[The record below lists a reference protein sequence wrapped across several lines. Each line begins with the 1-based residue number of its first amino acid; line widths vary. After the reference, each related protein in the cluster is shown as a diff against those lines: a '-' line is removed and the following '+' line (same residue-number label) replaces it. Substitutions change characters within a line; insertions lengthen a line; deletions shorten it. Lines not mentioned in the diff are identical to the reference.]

1 MSLLGTAVTG
11 LMAQQEA
18 LKTTGQ
24 NISNAG
30 TPGYSRQE
38 VVMESSNALFR
49 GFGYIGQGVEV
60 TTVRRVHDQFLTNQL
75 RTDTSSFHDLQAYR
89 ENIEQVDRIMA
100 DSKTGLQPQMDR
112 YFAALQGAADNPSYI
127 PSRDVVLGEAQGL
140 TDRFETLSR
149 YMHAQNET
157 LNGQMQVVTS
167 QVNAISSGIAGLNEE
182 IVSASGSASS
192 APPNDLLDKRDEL
205 VRQLSELVT
214 VDVIEVDGTYNISIG
229 TGQALVLGYSANTL
243 EASASLQDPNRYGI
257 RYQSSVES
265 LDITDSI
272 KGGQLGGMLDFRA
285 QALDKAINSLG
296 RIAVVFVQETNAQQ
310 KLGIDL
316 EGAFGTDF
324 FRDMNDPSKTGERV
338 YAYSSNSLP
347 NDRLFNVTFT
357 DTGELSTSEYEL
369 RLPGPGSARYQ
380 VTRKDDGQ
388 IVQEGALSG
397 GFPQTLS
404 FDGLDVV
411 LEGGTF
417 QQGDTFT
424 IAPLRFAA
432 RTMETLLKQPSEI
445 ALGFP
450 IKAETS
456 LSNLGSGYI
465 NQGTMLSRDSAAFAE
480 DSQLS
485 PPMIVKFLS
494 PTRYSILDNTDPGN
508 PVSLVPPQENIEFI
522 PGSANTIFTSDPDE
536 TALSSWRA
544 RLPATPAI
552 GMAGPSV
559 DPLSNGIN
567 PERFNFFLTDPIT
580 GKETQLPTLST
591 LISASANEIAT
602 QVNRVEGVTARS
614 YTEVQLTD
622 FSNSG
627 TPYNPDMPFEVWVD
641 GYDLTS
647 FIGSANQNTYMD
659 GFPEEI
665 PDAMNANFLADRINS
680 HFDLAALGVHA
691 KSDGDTLT
699 IMDDNGNDILIEI
712 RGDKPQGVITGAS
725 PLPASLPANINGAID
740 PGDSFMVSNGE
751 RWQFDAL
758 SGDTLGLLS
767 NETGYNFDLNGPY
780 VYQMYLPDGRKG
792 TIELTGNLLDGDA
805 VKAEIETKLNKLLDS
820 TGQTKVFISETGYI
834 DYQVYNQMAGQGNQN
849 TSRMNIGGQVD
860 LVMQDGVRL
869 TTDPMAG
876 SIFSDLPDALPTYMG
891 FQFELGGRPESGDEF
906 IISWNSDGVSDNRNA
921 LLLVGLETKET
932 INNADGG
939 LTFTESYSQ
948 TVAKIATLTSQAQ
961 IRSDSSRAVLEGSQ
975 AEINSVQGVNLDEE
989 AARLIEFQAA
999 YNANAKVIA
1008 IAQEL
1013 FDSLLAAV

>member
-1 MSLLGTAVTG
+1 MSLLGTAITG

-18 LKTTGQ
+18 LKTTGH
-24 NISNAG
+24 NISNAS

-38 VVMESSNALFR
+38 VVMESSDALFR
-49 GFGYIGQGVEV
+49 GFGHVGQGVEV
-60 TTVRRVHDQFLTNQL
+60 TMVRRVHDQFLTNQL
-75 RTDTSSFHDLQAYR
+75 RSDTSGFHDLQAYR
-89 ENIEQVDRIMA
+89 ENIEQVDRILA
-100 DSKTGLQPQMDR
+100 DNKTGLQPQMDR

-140 TDRFETLSR
+140 TDRFSTLSR
-149 YMHAQNET
+149 YLHAQNET

-167 QVNAISSGIAGLNEE
+167 QINALSSGIADLNEE
-182 IVSASGSASS
+182 IVGSRGSATS
-192 APPNDLLDKRDEL
+192 AAPNDLLDKRDEL

-214 VDVIEVDGTYNISIG
+214 VDVIDVDGTYNISVG

-243 EASASLQDPNRYGI
+243 EATGSLQDPHRYGI
-257 RYQSSVES
+257 RYQSALES
-265 LDITDSI
+265 TEITDSI
-272 KGGQLGGMLDFRA
+272 QGGQLGGMLDFRD

-296 RIAVVFVQETNAQQ
+296 RIAVAFVQETNAQQ

-324 FRDMNDPSKTGERV
+324 FRDMNDPSNTGERV
-338 YAYSSNSLP
+338 YAHRSNSLP
-347 NDRLFNVTFT
+347 NDRLFNVSFT

-369 RLPGPGSARYQ
+369 ELPGPGNARYQ

-417 QQGDTFT
+417 QQGDAFT

-432 RTMETLLKQPSEI
+432 RNMETLLKQPSEI

-456 LSNLGSGYI
+456 LSNLGSGHI
-465 NQGTMLSRDSAAFAE
+465 DQGTMLGRDSAAFAE
-480 DSQLS
+480 DSKLS
-485 PPMIVKFLS
+485 PPLIVKFLS

-508 PVSLVPPQENIEFI
+508 PVSLQPKQENIEFI
-522 PGSANTIFTSDPDE
+522 PGTANTLFTSDPNE

-544 RLPATPAI
+544 RLPAAPAI
-552 GMAGPSV
+552 GIAGPSV
-559 DPLSNGIN
+559 APLSNGIN
-567 PERFNFFLTDPIT
+567 PERFNFFITDPNT
-580 GKETQLPTLST
+580 GEESQLPTLST
-591 LISASANEIAT
+591 LISASANEIAG
-602 QVNRVEGVTARS
+602 QLNRVAGVTARA

-627 TPYNPDMPFEVWVD
+627 TTYNPDMPFEVWVG
-641 GYDLTS
+641 GYELTQAVTS
-647 FIGSANQNTYMD
+647 PNQTTYMD
-659 GFPEEI
+659 GFPEDI
-665 PDAMNANFLADRINS
+665 PEYMNANFLADRINS
-680 HFDLAALGVHA
+680 HVDLAAMGLHA

-712 RGDKPQGVITGAS
+712 RGDKPQAVISGA
-725 PLPASLPANINGAID
+725 PTTPGNTANNALID
-740 PGDSFMVSNGE
+740 PGDTVMVSTGE
-751 RWQFDAL
+751 RWQVEAL
-758 SGDTLGLLS
+758 SGDTLGQLN
-767 NETGYNFDLNGPY
+767 NETGYNFELNGPY

-792 TIELTGNLLDGDA
+792 TVELTGNHADA
-805 VKAEIETKLNKLLDS
+805 DSLKTEIETKLNKLLDS
-820 TGQTKVFISETGYI
+820 TGQTKVYITETGHI
-834 DYQVYNQMAGQGNQN
+834 DYQVYNQMTGQGNQD
-849 TSRMNIGGQVD
+849 TTRMNIGGQVD
-860 LVMQDGVRL
+860 LVMEDGVRL
-869 TTDPMAG
+869 TTDPLAG
-876 SIFSDLPDALPTYMG
+876 SIFSNLPDASPTYMG
-891 FQFELGGRPESGDEF
+891 FQFELGGRPEGGDEF
-906 IISWNSDGVSDNRNA
+906 AISWNSDGVSDNRNA

-932 INNADGG
+932 IDNADGG
-939 LTFTESYSQ
+939 ATFTESYSQ

-999 YNANAKVIA
+999 YNANAKVIS

-1013 FDSLLAAV
+1013 FDSLLASV